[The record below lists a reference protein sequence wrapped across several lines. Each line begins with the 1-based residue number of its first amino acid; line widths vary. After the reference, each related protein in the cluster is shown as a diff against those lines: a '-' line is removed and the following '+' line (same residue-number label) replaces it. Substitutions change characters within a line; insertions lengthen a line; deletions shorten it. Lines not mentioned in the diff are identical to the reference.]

1 MMKKNLIAYKDT
13 YFLEINKSVAEILKI
28 TPKTDLELTTDGTS
42 IIVKPS
48 TSMDEDEV
56 NNNKREKI
64 IDEDLLDYYWDLA
77 AKQKM
82 REKFMGSIRPELK
95 KKLNFDFTEIVC
107 EQEAKK
113 LCYFYHLAKVEG
125 KTISPPYLDI
135 TS

>member
-1 MMKKNLIAYKDT
+1 MKKNLIAYKNT
-13 YFLEINKSVAEILKI
+13 YFLEINESIADILKI

-42 IIVKPS
+42 IIIKPCIS
-48 TSMDEDEV
+48 TDHLRPSK
-56 NNNKREKI
+56 NKQEKI
-64 IDEDLLDYYWDLA
+64 IDNDLLEYYWSLA

-95 KKLNFDFTEIVC
+95 KKLDFDFTEIIC

-135 TS
+135 TSL

>member
-1 MMKKNLIAYKDT
+1 MKKNLIAYKDT

>member
-1 MMKKNLIAYKDT
+1 MKKNLIAYKDT

-64 IDEDLLDYYWDLA
+64 IDE
-77 AKQKM
+77 
-82 REKFMGSIRPELK
+82 
-95 KKLNFDFTEIVC
+95 
-107 EQEAKK
+107 
-113 LCYFYHLAKVEG
+113 
-125 KTISPPYLDI
+125 
-135 TS
+135 

>member
-1 MMKKNLIAYKDT
+1 
-13 YFLEINKSVAEILKI
+13 
-28 TPKTDLELTTDGTS
+28 
-42 IIVKPS
+42 
-48 TSMDEDEV
+48 
-56 NNNKREKI
+56 KI

>member
-1 MMKKNLIAYKDT
+1 MKKNLIAYKDT

-42 IIVKPS
+42 IVIKPYN
-48 TSMDEDEV
+48 DNELPNE
-56 NNNKREKI
+56 NQAKI